1 MHIIFHS
8 THNNIPGVLCIDSGK
23 PGPILGIWACTHGG
37 EVVGLDIIDFLL
49 EKLDIKNMLQSG
61 KIFFSLNNIPAYE
74 KYLETGDVVGSR
86 FVEENLNRACSVENM
101 LRSNSPEI
109 QRARQL
115 EPLLAKLEFY
125 LDIHSTYS
133 PSESIGIFSK
143 NGFERFWKVFN
154 VSMGLVGINEKLV
167 GKPFM
172 DIVERNWGIWLWIEA
187 GSQFD
192 NQWYTIGVD
201 NVLRL
206 LHSLDMITLSENIH
220 SFLLPEKIQKT
231 FLIFDTVIVKN
242 EKFQSERE
250 FVHWEEL
257 QKWERIGFNGEEEIF
272 AQENLSIIMPAPK
285 KMYQR
290 CIGEE
295 FCFLGRRI

>member
-1 MHIIFHS
+1 MHTVFYS
-8 THNNIPGVLCIDSGK
+8 THNNIPGVLCVDSEK
-23 PGPILGIWACTHGG
+23 LGPILGIWACTHGG

-49 EKLDIKNMLQSG
+49 DTLDIKKILQRG
-61 KIFFSLNNIPAYE
+61 KIFFFLNNIPAYE
-74 KYLETGDVVGSR
+74 KYLETGDIIESR

-101 LRSNSPEI
+101 LWSNSREI

-143 NGFERFWKVFN
+143 NGFERFWN
-154 VSMGLVGINEKLV
+154 VLNINMGLVGINEKLV

-172 DIVERNWGIWLWIEA
+172 DIVERNWGIWLWLEA

-192 NQWYTIGVD
+192 SQWYTIGVD
-201 NVLRL
+201 NMLRL
-206 LHSLDMITLSENIH
+206 LYSLDMIILCEKIQPFLLSE
-220 SFLLPEKIQKT
+220 KQQKT

-242 EKFQSERE
+242 KKFKPKRV
-250 FVHWEEL
+250 FIHWEEL
-257 QKWERIGFNGEEEIF
+257 KKWERIGFDGEEEIF

-285 KMYQR
+285 KMYKR
-290 CIGEE
+290 CVGEE